1 MMEIDE
7 LRELID
13 KLIKESSDLANKIFK
28 LENVLYTQKGPEQFT
43 RRQLALLNIQ
53 LMSMRTYYNVLRAR
67 IEDLDNQV
75 NKMEDKR

>member
-1 MMEIDE
+1 MNIEE

-13 KLIKESSDLANKIFK
+13 RLIKESSELANKIFK
-28 LENVLYTQKGPEQFT
+28 LENVLYSQRGPEQYT
-43 RRQLALLNIQ
+43 HRQLGLLDIQ

-75 NKMEDKR
+75 NKMEGK

>member
-1 MMEIDE
+1 MNNDE

-28 LENVLYTQKGPEQFT
+28 LESVLYSQRGTEQFT
-43 RRQLALLNIQ
+43 HRQLGLLDIQ

-67 IEDLDNQV
+67 IEDLHNQA